1 MENTRP
7 FIFYLTLEEKLPDQ
21 FYVFDSL
28 FKEMDYILVPVT
40 VDQLPKLVASTEQ
53 DHVMVIN
60 CVSSFREYK
69 LFNTKVRSILKYV
82 LKSRRISFI
91 EISSFSKLN
100 DSRVHSLSKN
110 YFFLKT
116 PVDGRALVK
125 RMISFHSKRSEQ
137 SNLWPGGARSMA
149 AGVA

>member
-21 FYVFDSL
+21 YYVFDLL
-28 FKEMDYILVPVT
+28 FKERNYILVPVT
-40 VDQLPKLVASTEQ
+40 VDQLSKLVASTDQ
-53 DHVMVIN
+53 SHVMVLN

-91 EISSFSKLN
+91 EISSFSKLD
-100 DSRVHSLSKN
+100 DSRLHSLSKN

-116 PVDGRALVK
+116 PVDGRSLVEK
-125 RMISFHSKRSEQ
+125 LSQFHTKRSEK

-149 AGVA
+149 AGAA